1 MRVVQIEIP
10 EDLADRLAPYQDQ
23 LVELL
28 EIGLRDRQKEQT
40 TPRDQ
45 VYHALAASGRVII
58 PLQRAAEPTYV
69 RQMPVSITGKPVSE
83 IVIEQRR

>member
-28 EIGLRDRQKEQT
+28 EIGLRD
-40 TPRDQ
+40 
-45 VYHALAASGRVII
+45 
-58 PLQRAAEPTYV
+58 
-69 RQMPVSITGKPVSE
+69 
-83 IVIEQRR
+83 